1 YTQDD
6 GTLRVA
12 FVVPS
17 LQNTQGSNL
26 WGMNSPYMTTPDP
39 GLLLPNRYTW
49 SGGTL
54 VTNTASNALQIRG
67 AGFTNYTYNALPT
80 NTKETVAFRIF
91 NYSFQN
97 AAALTYDVYYQPM
110 NSGTDQPDITKAT
123 KIASASDVIVP
134 AIPGRSNN
142 ANAPDNW
149 HDASFQWTTPSVA
162 GNGFLHIVLKYG
174 GTQLSAANDSGYF
187 EVGIYDANEFLGLSG
202 ANAINANALLDTR
215 AALEADGAKLSVVTV
230 MTDEE
235 GNEIQGS
242 LPLDKPFKIAAT
254 VRLDG
259 LPDGRSGL
267 PIVKV
272 NLYANGIPV
281 GSKHIPYL
289 ASGQSRTIEMDYDPS
304 DHAEIVKLKS
314 LKVLVFS
321 EATGFKRNGE
331 DALSASVEIDFAEN
345 KGGGGHKGSSGC
357 NAGAAGLMG
366 SLAALGAVLRTRKK
380 RGV

>member
-1 YTQDD
+1 
-6 GTLRVA
+6 VA

-54 VTNTASNALQIRG
+54 VTNTASNAFQIRG
-67 AGFTNYTYNALPT
+67 VNFTNYTYNSLPT
-80 NTKETVAFRIF
+80 NTQETVTFRIF
-91 NYSFQN
+91 NYSFKN
-97 AAALTYDVYYQPM
+97 TDKFTFDVYYQPM
-110 NSGTDQPDITKAT
+110 NSGTDQPDITGAT
-123 KIASASDVIVP
+123 KIASDQSVP

-149 HDASFQWTTPSVA
+149 HDASFQWTTPSA
-162 GNGFLHIVLKYG
+162 PGNGFLHIVLKYG
-174 GTQLSAANDSGYF
+174 GAQLSATNDKGYI
-187 EVGIYDANEFLGLSG
+187 EVGIYDASEFLGLSS
-202 ANAINANALLDTR
+202 ANAASAADTRADAR
-215 AALEADGAKLSVVTV
+215 AALEADGAKLSIVSAVV
-230 MTDEE
+230 TDEE
-235 GNEIQGS
+235 GSEIQGS

-267 PIVKV
+267 PVVKV
-272 NLYANGIPV
+272 NLYVNGIPV

-304 DHAEIVKLKS
+304 DHAEVATLKS
-314 LKVLVFS
+314 LKVLAFS

-331 DALSASVEIDFAEN
+331 DELSASVEMNFADADEDIN
-345 KGGGGHKGSSGC
+345 SSSGSGGC
-357 NAGAAGLMG
+357 NAGAIALMSG
-366 SLAALGAVLRTRKK
+366 LAALGAVLRTRKK
-380 RGV
+380 RG